1 MVQPLHRFQ
10 GVLLFLLQESKA
22 WRSINDFSARCVHNS
37 TSESSRLIR
46 GEKSSY
52 PCRVSNDREAP
63 QERALFKHG
72 HYLFLRYIQRLRD
85 IRKRLLHG
93 SGITLAP
100 ERMPTTRTPADPRST
115 ARHLKSASIAPK
127 AVPMAATFGVVPRTG
142 IEVMNMITP
151 ECCFIMCRAAERAV
165 MN

>member
-1 MVQPLHRFQ
+1 MTFPLDAFTIAPVRVRASSEARKAATLAVSATIERLPRSAPCSSMGTTCSCDTSSVCAIFSNVCCMVL
-10 GVLLFLLQESKA
+10 V
-22 WRSINDFSARCVHNS
+22 S
-37 TSESSRLIR
+37 TM
-46 GEKSSY
+46 
-52 PCRVSNDREAP
+52 
-63 QERALFKHG
+63 
-72 HYLFLRYIQRLRD
+72 
-85 IRKRLLHG
+85 
-93 SGITLAP
+93 AP